1 MSSWDEYPLAGRL
14 RVEEPVGVF
23 RLLERE
29 AVGEKALERELAACN
44 ETRAFFLAD
53 SAERPR
59 GVDREL
65 PPEHVLADVER
76 RLVAFAH
83 EADAPPGRG
92 LRTAAT
98 RASGLPVQSI
108 DASTPSPWVSA
119 RSAVT
124 GSVSFALITVSAPSS
139 RASVSRSGTTSIAI
153 TRAPI
158 ARPSIVAER
167 PTGPWPKTARVS
179 RPETSRR
186 LSAP

>member
-29 AVGEKALERELAACN
+29 AMGEKALERELAACN

-92 LRTAAT
+92 AAHGGDARVRVA
-98 RASGLPVQSI
+98 RAVHRRL
-108 DASTPSPWVSA
+108 DALAVGQRAERGVPSRRARACSA
-119 RSAVT
+119 RSPGGGGPSGARR
-124 GSVSFALITVSAPSS
+124 SAPRPRS
-139 RASVSRSGTTSIAI
+139 RRVPGT
-153 TRAPI
+153 R
-158 ARPSIVAER
+158 RR
-167 PTGPWPKTARVS
+167 RTARGP
-179 RPETSRR
+179 R
-186 LSAP
+186 

>member
-92 LRTAAT
+92 AAHGGDARIGVARAVHRRLDALAVGQREIG
-98 RASGLPVQSI
+98 RASCRERRGVREPGAAAQERGERGDQS
-108 DASTPSPWVSA
+108 T
-119 RSAVT
+119 
-124 GSVSFALITVSAPSS
+124 
-139 RASVSRSGTTSIAI
+139 
-153 TRAPI
+153 
-158 ARPSIVAER
+158 
-167 PTGPWPKTARVS
+167 
-179 RPETSRR
+179 
-186 LSAP
+186 

>member
-65 PPEHVLADVER
+65 PPEQVLANVER

-92 LRTAAT
+92 AAH
-98 RASGLPVQSI
+98 GG
-108 DASTPSPWVSA
+108 D
-119 RSAVT
+119 
-124 GSVSFALITVSAPSS
+124 
-139 RASVSRSGTTSIAI
+139 
-153 TRAPI
+153 
-158 ARPSIVAER
+158 
-167 PTGPWPKTARVS
+167 ARVGQGHE
-179 RPETSRR
+179 RARR
-186 LSAP
+186 HLHVRRVPAVARHAVDDDAVRTEL

>member
-59 GVDREL
+59 AWIVSCRLSMSWLMSNVVLL
-65 PPEHVLADVER
+65 PSPTKHTR
-76 RLVAFAH
+76 PQVAA
-83 EADAPPGRG
+83 

-139 RASVSRSGTTSIAI
+139 R
-153 TRAPI
+153 
-158 ARPSIVAER
+158 
-167 PTGPWPKTARVS
+167 PT
-179 RPETSRR
+179 
-186 LSAP
+186 